1 MAMTVAQAR
10 EAAEGAKQ
18 TFHELDEGSAGYG
31 SFDLGEMQ
39 SSNRKIRELI
49 ASYRS
54 GGLEKGTDTGEF
66 IEASIL
72 VQADLVEHVRDLF
85 PKWLVEQQTRFDAC
99 LVWVATE
106 NAYTAAL
113 ARTGGDVVE
122 QDLANRLKKS
132 ASQ

>member
-1 MAMTVAQAR
+1 MAMTVVQAR

-18 TFHELDEGSAGYG
+18 TFHELDEASAGYG
-31 SFDLGEMQ
+31 SFDLGEVQ
-39 SSNRKIRELI
+39 SSTGKIRELI

-54 GGLEKGTDTGEF
+54 GGLERGADTGEF

-85 PKWLVEQQTRFDAC
+85 PKWLAEQQARFDAC
-99 LVWVATE
+99 LVWIAAE

-113 ARTGGDVVE
+113 ARTNGDPVE
-122 QDLANRLKKS
+122 QGLAHQLEKPTS
-132 ASQ
+132 